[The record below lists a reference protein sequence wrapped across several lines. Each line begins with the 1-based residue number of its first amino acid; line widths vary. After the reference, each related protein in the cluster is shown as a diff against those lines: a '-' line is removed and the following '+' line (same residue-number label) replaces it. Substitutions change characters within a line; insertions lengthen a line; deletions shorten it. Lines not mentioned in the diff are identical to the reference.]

1 MDSEQ
6 VSLDALLLAYFHV
19 IDPTVE
25 NRQGNDV
32 GTSYRTGIYPDNEE
46 DWITARQFVAERQK
60 FYDRPIVTE
69 VQRLVRFYDAEEEHQ
84 DYLVHH
90 PHGYCH
96 VDFSRI
102 LPQER
107 KAK

>member
-1 MDSEQ
+1 MLRILIPLFFQ
-6 VSLDALLLAYFHV
+6 YLLNH
-19 IDPTVE
+19 
-25 NRQGNDV
+25 R
-32 GTSYRTGIYPDNEE
+32 SDNEE